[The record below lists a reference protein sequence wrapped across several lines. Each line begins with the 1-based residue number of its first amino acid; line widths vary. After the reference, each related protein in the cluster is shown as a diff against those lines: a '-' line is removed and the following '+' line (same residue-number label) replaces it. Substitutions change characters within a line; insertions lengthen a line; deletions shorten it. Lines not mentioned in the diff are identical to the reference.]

1 MKSKIFKITLTILL
15 TAGITTLVSLATVDS
30 GSRKVESIKIS
41 ITDAENS
48 LFLNS
53 ARVRTHLDAYGPIV
67 GLYEDKLPLKEL
79 YDHLMLIPSVRKA
92 SVYPT
97 LNGELNI
104 VLTQK
109 QPQVNTMLSS
119 PFRVG

>member
-1 MKSKIFKITLTILL
+1 MKSKILKITLTILL

-30 GSRKVESIKIS
+30 GSRKVESIKIT

-53 ARVRTHLDAYGPIV
+53 TRVRTHLDAYGPIV

-79 YDHLMLIPSVRKA
+79 
-92 SVYPT
+92 
-97 LNGELNI
+97 
-104 VLTQK
+104 
-109 QPQVNTMLSS
+109 
-119 PFRVG
+119 